1 MLLTIE
7 KILILYIIIKK
18 ELYFL
23 QIISYEKEK
32 LSQDFVE
39 KR

>member
-23 QIISYEKEK
+23 QFISYDKEK
-32 LSQDFVE
+32 LSQEFAK